1 MFVFELTFSL
11 NAQISTPVILTIGKV
26 LVKFKLK
33 SWKNI
38 CYLPDTISVSLS
50 TVSKISKGK
59 EIIRRGRYPWDGV
72 KVSIYLHVVSILQS
86 TGLVQIFDTIHFPPA
101 GAAGVKGGRTPP
113 YYFIIIFKKVKLILI
128 AARQQMFASLYLYSK
143 AIALMYP
150 LKKSPFSLFG
160 RPILV

>member
-38 CYLPDTISVSLS
+38 CYLPDTITLS
-50 TVSKISKGK
+50 TVSKIAKGNNGV

-113 YYFIIIFKKVKLILI
+113 CYFIIVFLDFIIKQF
-128 AARQQMFASLYLYSK
+128 MH
-143 AIALMYP
+143 
-150 LKKSPFSLFG
+150 FS
-160 RPILV
+160 

>member
-38 CYLPDTISVSLS
+38 CYLPDTITLS
-50 TVSKISKGK
+50 TVSKIAKGNNGV

-72 KVSIYLHVVSILQS
+72 KFSI
-86 TGLVQIFDTIHFPPA
+86 
-101 GAAGVKGGRTPP
+101 
-113 YYFIIIFKKVKLILI
+113 
-128 AARQQMFASLYLYSK
+128 
-143 AIALMYP
+143 
-150 LKKSPFSLFG
+150 
-160 RPILV
+160 